1 MKKMTQYTIL
11 FRFSVFFFLVSLSF
25 KVKHPLIFPFVSNN
39 PSFKSSRKKKMKS
52 ALVVFLSSVYVVSAS
67 ESTPGCL
74 LRDGD
79 VHLGEARDDVVVA
92 QDGERVRR
100 RHGARLSSLAGAFSQ
115 ILNPGFLPSA

>member
-1 MKKMTQYTIL
+1 MIVSFSELKVEKYEENDTVYDPLSI
-11 FRFSVFFFLVSLSF
+11 FRFFFLWVSLL

-79 VHLGEARDDVVVA
+79 VAAKV
-92 QDGERVRR
+92 RVPN
-100 RHGARLSSLAGAFSQ
+100 SL
-115 ILNPGFLPSA
+115 